1 MVVMRESAFKIM
13 FFCLAPIRVPLQK
26 LSGEN
31 SSCFI
36 VTKKRQVI
44 EVAMFQEML
53 CLNDALLLNFAIN
66 SLSCTLQEHI

>member
-1 MVVMRESAFKIM
+1 MVVMRENAFKIM
-13 FFCLAPIRVPLQK
+13 GFCLAPIHVPLQK

-44 EVAMFQEML
+44 EVAVFQEIL
-53 CLNDALLLNFAIN
+53 C
-66 SLSCTLQEHI
+66 